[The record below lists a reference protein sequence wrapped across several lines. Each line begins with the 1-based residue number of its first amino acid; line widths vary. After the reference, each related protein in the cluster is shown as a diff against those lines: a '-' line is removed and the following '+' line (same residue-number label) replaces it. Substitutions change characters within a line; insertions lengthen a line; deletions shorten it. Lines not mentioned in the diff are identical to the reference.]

1 MADCSLTAFWRTG
14 PGSALSAR
22 VPTFVTPSMFARKAG
37 QEGHVELYVNKD
49 SLSCQFSF
57 ITLTRPTAALQE
69 LTEASW
75 QPKLN
80 S

>member
-57 ITLTRPTAALQE
+57 ITHTPDLQQ
-69 LTEASW
+69 LYRSSQRKCAV
-75 QPKLN
+75 
-80 S
+80 